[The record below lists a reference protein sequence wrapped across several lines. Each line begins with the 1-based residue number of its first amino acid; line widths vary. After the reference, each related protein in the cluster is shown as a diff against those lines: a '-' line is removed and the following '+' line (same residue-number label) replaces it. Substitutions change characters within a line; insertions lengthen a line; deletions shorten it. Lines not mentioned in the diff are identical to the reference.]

1 MFERIQVIKEVNGN
15 NNIIINGNVTADNE
29 VLTKVAN
36 HLLSAELS
44 KLTTEA
50 KEKMNVAIK
59 ECAQTIMKRISC
71 DQLQSK
77 LAEFSNPST
86 QFAFYSA
93 LKGYSISETAEQRE
107 MLVDTFIDRIMTN
120 WDSTEKMILDSALD
134 VLPKLSPQTL
144 STIGLLQLRHQ
155 MVNAQFGFMLNHFFC
170 SLTPLAE
177 EMSKFNT
184 IDVEYLKQEKIIL
197 PLTGIQEIVS
207 LEKYMLAHYDL
218 FFRNPLQKGIYEN
231 YCKEYPEAHESV
243 TNEPAGT
250 CMMWIDR
257 EHNNATSFCCV
268 NSNVFYDQLKHRHQ
282 EYIIPHVE
290 ALKQMM
296 PAYTEEE
303 VRRYFIKISPSWEQ
317 IFHLFSSEVFTRNV
331 LSITGKYIGGKVLA
345 KVSNG
350 TALSLKDYKN
360 RI

>member
-1 MFERIQVIKEVNGN
+1 M
-15 NNIIINGNVTADNE
+15 
-29 VLTKVAN
+29 
-36 HLLSAELS
+36 S
-44 KLTTEA
+44 KL
-50 KEKMNVAIK
+50 
-59 ECAQTIMKRISC
+59 
-71 DQLQSK
+71 
-77 LAEFSNPST
+77 
-86 QFAFYSA
+86 
-93 LKGYSISETAEQRE
+93 
-107 MLVDTFIDRIMTN
+107 
-120 WDSTEKMILDSALD
+120 
-134 VLPKLSPQTL
+134 
-144 STIGLLQLRHQ
+144 
-155 MVNAQFGFMLNHFFC
+155 
-170 SLTPLAE
+170 
-177 EMSKFNT
+177 NT
-184 IDVEYLKQEKIIL
+184 IDVEYLKQEKMIL

-218 FFRNPLQKGIYEN
+218 FFRHPLQKGIYEN

-317 IFHLFSSEVFTRNV
+317 IFHLFSSEVFTHNV